1 MAELALSVKEAAQLL
16 GLSERTIREMV
27 YDGRIPFKR
36 IRTGRG
42 GGRGGRIIIPR
53 RALEEWLAQPDEPP
67 RARTL
72 RLFAEKEA
80 RRKGVFRP
88 GQGRRPANYAQRKVR
103 A

>member
-16 GLSERTIREMV
+16 GLSERTVREMV

-42 GGRGGRIIIPR
+42 GGEKGRIIIPR
-53 RALEEWLAQPDEPP
+53 RALEEWLAEPDEPP
-67 RARTL
+67 RERTL

-80 RRKGVFRP
+80 RRKGMFPLR
-88 GQGRRPANYAQRKVR
+88 QGRRPANHVQRRVR